1 MSGLRINFSKSCVYG
16 FNMSDSW
23 VRGAAGVLHCGIGKT
38 PFMYLGMPV
47 GGNPRCKKFWA
58 PVVSKFRQKLA
69 VWKSAVLSYGGRLT
83 LLNSFLWGG
92 SGEKRKISWVKWEAI
107 CWSKEKGGLG
117 VLDLRRRNWA
127 LLGKWWYR
135 LGDGRE
141 GLWKRVVKEK
151 FYEGKQEVGMID
163 VVSLRVL
170 QIWGDIIRIG
180 GKSEKLKNMLRHGF
194 RWEVGEGCRVCFW
207 RDIWVGNKSLRDLF
221 PRLFQLAINKEGTV
235 KENGLWEG
243 ERWKWGIEW
252 RRERMGCEKD
262 EEQGLGVVLASIKLR
277 KGMADV
283 WRWRHDVEG
292 RYVVKIAYEF
302 LAPEERLL
310 EGQLCN
316 LIWCKLVPSKVGF
329 LGWRLC
335 LDRLPTRWNLWKRG
349 VMLQGEGMV
358 CGLCKEGVEEV
369 NHLFCTCK
377 VAWLVWVKVF
387 KWWGVEVVMPGTV
400 RGVVDFFLWCWGSV
414 GEKEL
419 GACMFL
425 VTSWYLWFWRNSL
438 VFRNNGE
445 LKEQL
450 LELIQVKSYLWIRN
464 KVNGCVFSLAQ

>member
-1 MSGLRINFSKSCVYG
+1 MSGLRINFSKSCV
-16 FNMSDSW
+16 
-23 VRGAAGVLHCGIGKT
+23 
-38 PFMYLGMPV
+38 P
-47 GGNPRCKKFWA
+47 
-58 PVVSKFRQKLA
+58 
-69 VWKSAVLSYGGRLT
+69 
-83 LLNSFLWGG
+83 
-92 SGEKRKISWVKWEAI
+92 
-107 CWSKEKGGLG
+107 
-117 VLDLRRRNWA
+117 DLRRRNWA

-163 VVSLRVL
+163 VVSLRVS

-207 RDIWVGNKSLRDLF
+207 RDIWVGDKSLRDLF

-252 RRERMGCEKD
+252 RRERMGREKD
-262 EEQGLGVVLASIKLR
+262 EEQGLGVVLANLKLR
-277 KGMADV
+277 KGMADL

-292 RYVVKIAYEF
+292 RYAVKIAYEF

-329 LGWRLC
+329 FGWRLC
-335 LDRLPTRWNLWKRG
+335 LDWLPTRWNLWKRG

-358 CGLCKEGVEEV
+358 CGLCKEGVEDV

-377 VAWLVWVKVF
+377 VAWLVWMKVF

-414 GEKEL
+414 GGKEL

-445 LKEQL
+445 MKEQL

-464 KVNGCVFSLAQ
+464 KVNGCVFSLAQWQSNPKECAKELKSFKKSLKLFTKQQQNHSPL